1 MASLTNLGNEDDAN
15 ADLCNF
21 IVLTFRALFGYRKT
35 LLTLLVSMVWIATIV
50 LSAIDN
56 SLMMVPLP
64 NDTIEE
70 SVLERAWLDLQIIGS
85 RHHSYAQSGN
95 DATHKYIESVVHKAL
110 KRSPQNF
117 VDVDNDLNATNVEM
131 WAEGSTVNYYES
143 NNVVVRVNG
152 TNSKLKA
159 LLLSAHFDSV
169 PLSYGVT
176 DDGMGIVLML
186 GVLYYLLQNG
196 VQPERTVIFN
206 FNNHEEFGL
215 SGARTFISH
224 PWFKEVGYFLNLEG
238 TGAGGKAILFR
249 GTDYEMVNLFRV
261 RYPYANSLFQQG
273 FANRLIRSETD
284 YKVYKEIGGLRGLD
298 LAFYKPRDIY
308 HTTEDN
314 IRHANKRSLW
324 HMLSNALDFT
334 LEFSSRTGEL
344 GDENAELTD
353 PALYTSFLRFFF
365 VLSARKSVQMGLVIA
380 VVFPLVLGLLFFVVL
395 HKQSWSFGMIDVIKV
410 PCLLVIL
417 ALGTKFVEDIFI
429 ENTNPLVPNVA
440 KTEVLLTLFAVFI
453 ILNYILLNS
462 INWITRLRRLTNH
475 DEKLVV
481 ILELAV
487 VWWVLM
493 MYSIVKL
500 NQNKPLD
507 DHTGEF
513 FITIVYVLQLAAGIV
528 GLLGWSLCKR
538 RQVNEVPKVTQE
550 NRLADSESDHLL
562 ASNDV
567 EYGATEDVHQSSGQ
581 SLLLTNVK
589 ADSDSFSY
597 ERKSHSYDW
606 WAQFLLTVAV
616 PLYLIYNS
624 GWLVLDGLA
633 KLVQESLE
641 SQELVFRLSRW
652 AAIAWALPFL
662 PFVFKLNRFV
672 VYLLL
677 AQIGTGLLYL
687 LLVNP
692 FTTENPLKLYFL
704 QTLDLSDSV
713 SNHISVIGP
722 QQSHLKLVLQDLPL
736 VKVQGDKVNCESRND
751 GLYNCCIRLELWPVF
766 DHNVK
771 SYKDYIKV
779 EVLKNSTDATG
790 APFGLLVGEIKIHT
804 PKNRYCTL
812 EFNETATGR
821 YYRDHPVKTVI
832 VYRSTANHTSTIDH
846 TAAGIPEGFSIDK
859 NGNYQFKRLIGINKL
874 VLNKLDWDIEW
885 HLGFHWVPSIYDDS
899 EMLDGREFE
908 NLHFNVVCHW
918 AELELVGGK
927 EPIPAWKEVLKFSP
941 VNVAWANQQ
950 KGLVAM
956 RKLVRV

>member
-64 NDTIEE
+64 NDTIEKN
-70 SVLERAWLDLQIIGS
+70 VLERAWLDIQIIGS

-95 DATHKYIESVVHKAL
+95 DATHKYIESVIHKAL

-117 VDVDNDLNATNVEM
+117 VDVDNDSNATSVEM

-353 PALYTSFLRFFF
+353 PALYTSFLRFF
-365 VLSARKSVQMGLVIA
+365 
-380 VVFPLVLGLLFFVVL
+380 LFYL
-395 HKQSWSFGMIDVIKV
+395 
-410 PCLLVIL
+410 P
-417 ALGTKFVEDIFI
+417 
-429 ENTNPLVPNVA
+429 
-440 KTEVLLTLFAVFI
+440 
-453 ILNYILLNS
+453 
-462 INWITRLRRLTNH
+462 
-475 DEKLVV
+475 
-481 ILELAV
+481 
-487 VWWVLM
+487 
-493 MYSIVKL
+493 
-500 NQNKPLD
+500 
-507 DHTGEF
+507 
-513 FITIVYVLQLAAGIV
+513 
-528 GLLGWSLCKR
+528 
-538 RQVNEVPKVTQE
+538 
-550 NRLADSESDHLL
+550 
-562 ASNDV
+562 
-567 EYGATEDVHQSSGQ
+567 
-581 SLLLTNVK
+581 
-589 ADSDSFSY
+589 
-597 ERKSHSYDW
+597 ER
-606 WAQFLLTVAV
+606 A
-616 PLYLIYNS
+616 
-624 GWLVLDGLA
+624 
-633 KLVQESLE
+633 
-641 SQELVFRLSRW
+641 
-652 AAIAWALPFL
+652 
-662 PFVFKLNRFV
+662 FKW
-672 VYLLL
+672 
-677 AQIGTGLLYL
+677 G
-687 LLVNP
+687 
-692 FTTENPLKLYFL
+692 
-704 QTLDLSDSV
+704 S
-713 SNHISVIGP
+713 
-722 QQSHLKLVLQDLPL
+722 
-736 VKVQGDKVNCESRND
+736 
-751 GLYNCCIRLELWPVF
+751 
-766 DHNVK
+766 
-771 SYKDYIKV
+771 
-779 EVLKNSTDATG
+779 
-790 APFGLLVGEIKIHT
+790 
-804 PKNRYCTL
+804 
-812 EFNETATGR
+812 
-821 YYRDHPVKTVI
+821 
-832 VYRSTANHTSTIDH
+832 
-846 TAAGIPEGFSIDK
+846 
-859 NGNYQFKRLIGINKL
+859 
-874 VLNKLDWDIEW
+874 
-885 HLGFHWVPSIYDDS
+885 
-899 EMLDGREFE
+899 
-908 NLHFNVVCHW
+908 
-918 AELELVGGK
+918 
-927 EPIPAWKEVLKFSP
+927 
-941 VNVAWANQQ
+941 
-950 KGLVAM
+950 
-956 RKLVRV
+956 